1 MRGRQD
7 RAVVGRQLAAAAGQ
21 STVAVESE
29 GGGHFTGRGHDCVGL
44 VGRDGVRLGRVS
56 RFVVVLLFCCFVV
69 LLFCVF
75 VLFALFYKTY

>member
-56 RFVVVLLFCCFVV
+56 RFVVVLLLLFRCFV
-69 LLFCVF
+69 
-75 VLFALFYKTY
+75 VLFALFYRPID

>member
-7 RAVVGRQLAAAAGQ
+7 RAAVGRQLAAAAGQ

-56 RFVVVLLFCCFVV
+56 RFVVVVLLFCCFV
-69 LLFCVF
+69 